1 MNPTMT
7 ESSLI
12 VATPAPG
19 VLHLTFN
26 RPDVLNA
33 FDMAGFAALDEQLAR
48 AASDSDVRAVVLSAR
63 GGKAFS
69 AGFDIHEMAGFD
81 AAAMRH
87 AFEQRDPLFGRVAA
101 HPVPVIAAVDGI
113 CYGAGALLA
122 LACDI
127 RLATPAFRFKVTA
140 VGYGGANATWS
151 LPRLVGPARAK
162 DILMTGRVVD
172 AEEARAIGLVND
184 IVSADTVE
192 SRAIEMAQAIA
203 AYPPQGIAGIKALV
217 DASLTLSPED
227 GWRAE
232 YDWMIAQMDDA
243 PSGGA
248 TFETFLSN
256 HDRKR

>member
-1 MNPTMT
+1 MT
-7 ESSLI
+7 DASLI

-19 VLHLTFN
+19 VLHLIFN
-26 RPDVLNA
+26 RPDLLNA
-33 FDMAGFAALDEQLAR
+33 FDMESFAALDDQFAR
-48 AASDSDVRAVVLSAR
+48 ATSDPGIRAIVLSAR

-81 AAAMRH
+81 AAMMRR
-87 AFEQRDPLFGRVAA
+87 AFEQRDPVFGRVAA
-101 HPVPVIAAVDGI
+101 HPLPVIAAVDGI

-162 DILMTGRVVD
+162 EILMTGRVVGAD
-172 AEEARAIGLVND
+172 EARAIGLVND
-184 IVSADTVE
+184 IVAAEAVE

-203 AYPPQGIAGIKALV
+203 AHPPQGIAGIKALV
-217 DASLTLSPED
+217 DRGLTLSPED

-256 HDRKR
+256 HDRQR